1 VGQEG
6 RQAAEEREKAMNTM
20 LEGYVGL
27 SEVVTR
33 RVSDGRT
40 KSEPKGIFQ
49 RPAGSGVYWVR
60 YADATGRIR
69 REKAGTKSAALTLY
83 RKRKTEALQGRKL
96 PETLRKRVVRFP
108 ELAEDARKYVKG
120 NNEGAV
126 VDCYR
131 IDSFIEAFGNRSA
144 EIPIEDFREWFADQ
158 EWAPGTYNRYRT
170 VLSLI
175 YRLGIENK
183 KVDSN
188 PAKLLKHKTEDNGR
202 VRFLNQFQPA
212 PTNVDFLKP
221 HQDEESCLRAVIKA
235 EYARHMPE
243 LDIALNTGM
252 RRKEQY
258 LRIDWNCVDLSRRD
272 LYIPPSKNGKSRHVP
287 LNDEAFA
294 AFKELHQ
301 RTGGKGPIFVANNGE
316 RLLGARHWFEDA
328 IEKAAIRDF
337 TWHDLRHTFASRLVM
352 AGVDLRTVADLMG
365 HKNIQMTMRYAH
377 LAPAH
382 KLAAVERLAEFG
394 ARQAGPI
401 SSNSLFSYQSIPQ
414 AVAGSVDAE
423 RDKTA
428 RPTGTKT
435 STGAFQS
442 HQADSSYV
450 Q

>member
-1 VGQEG
+1 M
-6 RQAAEEREKAMNTM
+6 QAETLAVTSVNATGKVRRNPRGVFER
-20 LEGYVGL
+20 V
-27 SEVVTR
+27 
-33 RVSDGRT
+33 
-40 KSEPKGIFQ
+40 P
-49 RPAGSGVYWVR
+49 GSGIWWIR

-69 REKAGTKSAALTLY
+69 REKAGPKSWAIDLY
-83 RKRKTEALQGRKL
+83 RKRKTDVLARKKL
-96 PETLRKRVVRFP
+96 PERLRARIVRFS
-108 ELAEDARKYVKG
+108 ELADDALEYVKA
-120 NNEGAV
+120 NNEGHK
-126 VDCYR
+126 VDTYR
-131 IDSFIEAFGNRSA
+131 ITRLKEEFGNRSA
-144 EIPIEDFREWFADQ
+144 EIPIHELRTWFDDQ
-158 EWAPGTYNRYRT
+158 EWEPGSYNRFKT

-175 YRLGIENK
+175 YRLGMENK
-183 KVDSN
+183 KVSSN
-188 PAKLLKHKTEDNGR
+188 PAKLLKHKREDNGR
-202 VRFLNQFQPA
+202 VRFLNQYEPL
-212 PTNVDFLKP
+212 PTDNEDLKP
-221 HQDEESCLRAVIKA
+221 YKDEESCLRAVIKA

-316 RLLGARHWFEDA
+316 RLLGPRHWFEDA

-435 STGAFQS
+435 STGTFQS